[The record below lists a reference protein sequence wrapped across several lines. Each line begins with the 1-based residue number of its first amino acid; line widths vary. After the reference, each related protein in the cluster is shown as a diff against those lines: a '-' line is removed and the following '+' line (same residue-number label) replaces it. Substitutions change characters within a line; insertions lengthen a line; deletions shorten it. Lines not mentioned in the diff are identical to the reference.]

1 FVHGRVAD
9 GHPDFLTFESKAG
22 LVLRSPVGCWGK
34 FLDWYVDKSEPL
46 RRARLMHDRDLIIGC
61 AKKYRDVG
69 GAAEGKGVL
78 IPFVSGSMPDNVH
91 RFRYKN

>member
-1 FVHGRVAD
+1 
-9 GHPDFLTFESKAG
+9 
-22 LVLRSPVGCWGK
+22 
-34 FLDWYVDKSEPL
+34 
-46 RRARLMHDRDLIIGC
+46 MHDRDLIIGC